1 MGLLTCPV
9 FASSALR
16 IEGPMIVRVV
26 KYMCPRHDF
35 RGVYDRNLVKMIE
48 ERKTGGSWF
57 GPPDMTPEPRKRE
70 VEKKKKVQR
79 EDDIQLCIT
88 M

>member
-1 MGLLTCPV
+1 M
-9 FASSALR
+9 
-16 IEGPMIVRVV
+16 
-26 KYMCPRHDF
+26 
-35 RGVYDRNLVKMIE
+35 YDRNLVKMVE

-57 GPPDMTPEPRKRE
+57 GPPDMTPEPRKKE

-79 EDDIQLCIT
+79 KDDIKLCIT